1 MGLSGFGSLLW
12 AVGLAGSLA
21 WPGLV
26 ALGFTRLRWT
36 KISTPGCFLRYA
48 IPLSYTVILCAHAL
62 LADFV
67 IAGAERAAETGLVS
81 PVWWRIIFVLGLE
94 TTLAVAALYM
104 LAGRFRVTPAAP

>member
-12 AVGLAGSLA
+12 AAGVAGSLA

-36 KISTPGCFLRYA
+36 RISTPDRFVRFA
-48 IPLSYTVILCAHAL
+48 IPLSYTVIFCAHAL

-81 PVWWRIIFVLGLE
+81 PVWWRIVFVIALE
-94 TTLAVAALYM
+94 TTLAIAALYW
-104 LAGRFRVTPAAP
+104 LAGCFRDRPAAP